1 MSKGEKYELKILAG
15 LFFVSLATGL
25 LVDDILL
32 SSLLGL
38 LAYLAWHLYQ
48 LLRLAALIRQ
58 RRPIAPPYPPGLW
71 GEIHAALERYQTS
84 GRMRK
89 KGLVRFASRFLRAAA
104 AMPDG
109 FILLDKNQR
118 IEWANPAA
126 DSLLNICFPA
136 DEGKRILNLLRYP
149 FLEEY
154 LSAADFSRPLEFPS
168 ADGSGLVISLQVI
181 SFGIKES
188 HRLLIVRDITQV
200 YNLNQTRR
208 DFVANVSH
216 ELKTPLTVLVGFI
229 ENLSDAAKLPTQ
241 ERPLLLMQQQSRRM
255 ESTINDLLTLSR
267 IEIGPEGHIQKL
279 VQIPSMLQELIAEA
293 RSLSGTQNHKF
304 LLEIDPDLGLVGNDS
319 ELRSVFSNLIFNAVK
334 HTPPRAEIRV
344 TWKFTEHNASFIV
357 RDSGEGIV
365 ARHIPRLTERFY
377 RVDRG
382 RSRDSGGTGLG
393 LAIVKHGVSRHGGN
407 LNIQSKVGMGSTF
420 RCDFPAGM
428 FCFLPVPK

>member
-1 MSKGEKYELKILAG
+1 MSNGEKYELKVVAGILS
-15 LFFVSLATGL
+15 LSLAAGL
-25 LVDDILL
+25 LVEKMLL

-38 LAYLAWHLYQ
+38 LVYLAWHVYQ
-48 LLRLAALIRQ
+48 LLRLNRLIRL
-58 RRPIAPPYPPGLW
+58 RRPIRSPYPPGIW
-71 GEIHAALERYQTS
+71 GDIHAALAQSQSS
-84 GRMRK
+84 GNKRK
-89 KGLVRFASRFLRAAA
+89 KELARFAVRFRRAAA
-104 AMPDG
+104 AILDG
-109 FILLDKNQR
+109 LILLDKNQR

-229 ENLSDAAKLPTQ
+229 ENLSDAAKLPAQ

-255 ESTINDLLTLSR
+255 ESTINDLLMLSR
-267 IEIGPEGHIQKL
+267 IEIEPEGHIQKL
-279 VQIPSMLQELIAEA
+279 VPVPAMLQELIAEA
-293 RSLSGTQNHKF
+293 RNLSGTLAHQF
-304 LLEIDPDLGLVGNDS
+304 LWDIDPDLGLLGNES
-319 ELRSVFSNLIFNAVK
+319 ELCSVFSNLIFNAVK
-334 HTPPRAEIRV
+334 HTPPRAKIRV
-344 TWKFTEHNASFIV
+344 IWKFEEQKASFIV
-357 RDSGEGIV
+357 GDSGEGIV

-393 LAIVKHGVSRHGGN
+393 LAIVKHGVSNHGGD
-407 LNIQSKVGMGSTF
+407 LDIQSKVGMGSTF
-420 RCDFPAGM
+420 RCDFPAGI
-428 FCFLPVPK
+428 FCFLRAPK